1 MIAGRPHSKLWTP
14 FHHLLLRTTSS
25 RHLHLQTDDNT
36 PRSPQPPRHRPSFI
50 TSATAWTKLT
60 DAGLKKIPSPGDT
73 LHPDLG
79 PLLKPLLIPRV
90 VNTEGSR
97 KALAHFTD
105 FFGDMDWTLH
115 YDNFSQPTVLSKD
128 PVPFSNFWATL
139 DPPWKKKDNQAGEIA
154 RLVLVA
160 HYDSKI
166 EPAGFIGATDS
177 AAPCAM
183 IMHVAKAIDKA
194 MRRKWAKMEKD
205 GDEFAMA
212 DENGFMVL
220 LLDGEEAFKWWTAED
235 SIYGARHLA
244 DKWESTMHPAHS
256 TYKNHLS
263 SINLFVLLDLLGA
276 PMPRIPSY
284 FKTTHWAYQHMADIE
299 IRLRALD
306 LLESGKDHAL
316 FLPDRD
322 KTVFPDG
329 LQIEDDHI
337 PFLRR
342 GVDILHIIASPF
354 PPVWHTMQDDGAHL
368 DKAVVNDWAVIVSAF
383 VVEWYGLEPFLK
395 DNGDGMS
402 TVAERGNKTE
412 L

>member
-1 MIAGRPHSKLWTP
+1 MVRIMKADSSLTLACSLLAAFSFVTSVSAWNKL
-14 FHHLLLRTTSS
+14 S
-25 RHLHLQTDDNT
+25 
-36 PRSPQPPRHRPSFI
+36 
-50 TSATAWTKLT
+50 

-73 LHPDLG
+73 LNPDLG
-79 PLLKPLLIPRV
+79 KLLKPLLIPRV

-97 KALAHFTD
+97 KALQHFTN
-105 FFGDMDWTLH
+105 FFTDLKWSLN
-115 YDNFSQPTVLSKD
+115 YDNFSMPTALSSD

-139 DPPWKKKDNQAGEIA
+139 DPPWKQGENQEGEIG

-183 IMHVAKAIDKA
+183 IMHIAKSIDKA
-194 MRRKWAKMEKD
+194 MRRKWEKMQKD
-205 GDEFAMA
+205 GDEFEMA
-212 DENGFMVL
+212 DEQGLMVL
-220 LLDGEEAFKWWTAED
+220 LLDGEEAFKWWTSTD

-244 DKWESTMHPAHS
+244 EKWETTMHAAHS

-276 PMPRIPSY
+276 PVPRVPSY
-284 FKTTHWAYQHMADIE
+284 FRTTHWAYQHMADLE
-299 IRLRALD
+299 IRLRALE

-322 KTVFPDG
+322 KTEFAEG
-329 LQIEDDHI
+329 LMIEDDHI
-337 PFLRR
+337 PFLRK
-342 GVDILHIIASPF
+342 GVDILHLIASPF
-354 PPVWHTMQDDGAHL
+354 PSVWHTMEDDGKHL
-368 DKAVVNDWAVIVSAF
+368 DKQVVNDWAIIVSAF
-383 VVEWYGLEPFLK
+383 VAEWYGLEPYLA

-402 TVAERGNKTE
+402 TISKRGNKTE